1 MKRTFFPIALP
12 ALFLVAALSSGLAHG
27 ASAAS
32 SPSVAGTYVN
42 QQNNK
47 EYLTLRA
54 DGTFTLKQQTKPY
67 NLEHPYTTLEGSYR
81 LDGEKVLLNLKDGGE
96 AEGKIQDNAFV
107 DNQGKHWV
115 NEKLPAPKKDEEQK
129 PARKKSIF

>member
-1 MKRTFFPIALP
+1 MKRALSP
-12 ALFLVAALSSGLAHG
+12 FAALALFLIATLSSGLAHG
-27 ASAAS
+27 ASATS
-32 SPSVAGTYVN
+32 STSLAGTYVN

-54 DGTFTLKQQTKPY
+54 DGTFTLKQQSKPY
-67 NLEHPYTTLEGSYR
+67 NVDHPYMTLEGSYK

-96 AEGKIQDNAFV
+96 AEGKLQDNAFV
-107 DNQGKHWV
+107 DGEGKRWV

-129 PARKKSIF
+129 PSRRKSMF

>member
-1 MKRTFFPIALP
+1 MKLTFFHFTV
-12 ALFLVAALSSGLAHG
+12 LFLSLIATLSSGLAHG
-27 ASAAS
+27 ASADS
-32 SPSVAGTYVN
+32 SASVAGTYVN
-42 QQNNK
+42 RQNNK

-67 NLEHPYTTLEGSYR
+67 NADHPYMTVEGSYK

-107 DNQGKHWV
+107 DGEGKLWV
-115 NEKLPAPKKDEEQK
+115 NEKLPAPKKEEAQK
-129 PARKKSIF
+129 PSRRKNMF